1 MTIDPL
7 GPTPTEPT
15 DHSHAWQ
22 LRSIDYDDGRV
33 SNCFECDHCDAVWF
47 T

>member
-1 MTIDPL
+1 MTTDPL
-7 GPTPTEPT
+7 GPTPSES
-15 DHSHAWQ
+15 DHPHAWQ

-33 SNCFECDHCDAVWF
+33 SSYFECDHCDAVWF